1 MKSRLRLALVLT
13 AAVGL
18 SACGKSEEPEEKKA
32 PEAGAVEEEKTMVE
46 KAAEVAEEG
55 AEKASEMS
63 TAAMEKGAEM
73 ADAAVAKAE
82 ELIQQAKDYIG
93 NKELGLAE
101 EMMEQLRKLRDSLPA
116 SLQAQIDQLETML
129 SASTSAPESQG
140 Q

>member
-1 MKSRLRLALVLT
+1 MKSRIWLALVVT

-18 SACGKSEEPEEKKA
+18 SACGKSEEPEEPKA
-32 PEAGAVEEEKTMVE
+32 PETGAVEEKKTMVE

-55 AEKASEMS
+55 AEKVSEMS

-82 ELIQQAKDYIG
+82 ELIQQAKDYIDT
-93 NKELGLAE
+93 KEFDLAE
-101 EMMEQLRKLRDSLPA
+101 QVMEQLRKLRDSLPE
-116 SLQAQIDQLETML
+116 SLQAQIDQLETL
-129 SASTSAPESQG
+129 ISSTTSAPASQG